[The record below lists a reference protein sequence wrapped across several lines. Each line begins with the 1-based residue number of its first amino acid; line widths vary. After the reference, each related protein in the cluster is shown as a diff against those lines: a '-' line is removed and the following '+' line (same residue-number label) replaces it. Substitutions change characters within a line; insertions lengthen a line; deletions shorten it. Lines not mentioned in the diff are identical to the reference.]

1 MQHGPSTVPDNMPN
15 SRRAAKPLARRPTI
29 KDVARQAGL
38 SLSTVSLV
46 MNQSGYVSNET
57 RARVL
62 HVVKELGYHPSR
74 VARGLASKTSGNIGF
89 ILSDDHFSTAE
100 PFYTR
105 IFLGSEFEAR
115 NHNFYILLTTVG
127 GQTGNDGT
135 IPRFLLEG
143 NVDGVIIAGKISVKL
158 VEYIERLGLP
168 LVLVDYEL
176 PGKRISSVLI
186 DNRKGA
192 HLAVQHLAR
201 LGHKRIA
208 FIGGDIR
215 HPSIAERLK
224 AFQEAL
230 EELGL
235 PLDERLVVTSESD
248 TRLENGS
255 AAAIKLYAQGG
266 EPTAVFAANDAMA
279 IGCMQHAKQRGL
291 RIPDDLSIVGFDD
304 IESATHVEPPLT
316 TVRVFKEEM
325 GTLAMQRLVSAVKS
339 QTRTIVNTY
348 VPVELIV
355 RSSTQKHQPT
365 IHQSSYEGGVR

>member
-1 MQHGPSTVPDNMPN
+1 MPN
-15 SRRAAKPLARRPTI
+15 SMRPAKPLERRPTI

-46 MNQSGYVSNET
+46 MNQSGYVSDET
-57 RARVL
+57 RIRVL
-62 HVVKELGYHPSR
+62 DVVKELGYHPSR

-89 ILSDDHFSTAE
+89 ILSDDHFSSAE

-115 NHNFYILLTTVG
+115 NHNFYILLTTVSG
-127 GQTGNDGT
+127 KNGSVGT

-143 NVDGVIIAGKISVKL
+143 NVDGVLIAGKISVKL

-168 LVLVDYEL
+168 LVLIDYEL
-176 PGKRISSVLI
+176 PGKRFSSVLI

-192 HLAVQHLAR
+192 HLAVQHLAH
-201 LGHKRIA
+201 LGHNRIA
-208 FIGGDIR
+208 FIAGDIR

-224 AFQEAL
+224 AYQETL
-230 EELGL
+230 QELGL
-235 PLDERLVVTSESD
+235 PLDERLVVTSEPD
-248 TRLENGS
+248 TRMENGN
-255 AAAIKLYAQGG
+255 AAAITLFAQGG
-266 EPTAVFAANDAMA
+266 DLMVVFAANDAMA
-279 IGCMQHAKQRGL
+279 IGCMQYAKKRGL
-291 RIPDDLSIVGFDD
+291 RIPEDLAIVGFDD

-325 GTLAMQRLVSAVKS
+325 GTLAMQRMVSAVKS
-339 QTRTIVNTY
+339 KTKTIVNTY

-365 IHQSSYEGGVR
+365 IPQSSYEGGVR